1 MAITEAELVGG
12 TNDPT
17 SYARPFRPRT
27 PTVSQA
33 VGNEISYYFGGI
45 AEQLRQNVTYGTKIE
60 EGYDFTKHIPTGFE
74 GYASAFATT
83 VNPEHAADVAR
94 FITKRQELRQDQS
107 DTPVG
112 TSLVGA
118 LLNPIN
124 LIPIPLGV
132 AMSGT
137 RASLALTASRGA
149 LAVGSVEFAANLGI
163 EQSDPVQTW
172 TETFMNTATAAAFGG
187 VATGLFSVP
196 AVSKTNALAK
206 VREQSTAIFTAA
218 RSMETMG
225 GITPGAIDRF
235 TARNTRPLGQTENVD
250 DALLGVN
257 TRISDLEREL
267 VIIAD
272 GSGEARLIQDE
283 IDELKMQRQGFADE
297 AFFRKV
303 EEAGV
308 DLGDI
313 YRPSEGVDNPFIN
326 FVTNPFRRAITANFG
341 AANNDVKKAF
351 VALAGDAGTQ
361 LKLHEAGVTAPLSV
375 HQLSTKDIGEF
386 AVTYDGMVKL
396 WAEDT
401 GAPAPGTSVLSNPD
415 VNMTSLSRMVQRDG
429 LTITAWLSEVNR
441 KRVVGG
447 DMTSSEARAARMMD
461 DYFAR
466 WEERLIETG
475 QLRTKATLARK
486 VNDLELEVTALRERI
501 VTASDDKL
509 DELNATL
516 ASRQSILDETRFELE
531 NPMLAEKEEAF
542 LPRYWNMGEVRK
554 NRQELKDILI
564 NWYEQNPYIIR
575 FSDET
580 MKWERIDLPADRD
593 AIAKR
598 ADETIETIL
607 GNRTDPEGQNVFTGA
622 GRPSALRSRQLDI
635 PNSLVFKFIEQN
647 PVNVMSSYASRT
659 SASYHFAKQ
668 FGGNRSKVVGD
679 MRTKLTLAGV
689 KPDAIEKTVRDFN
702 HLYDRVVGRV
712 IQDPD
717 AWNQRAAAL
726 LRDAAS
732 FTYLGGAGIAAVG
745 DFGRIVMEHEGQT
758 VVRVAQAMF
767 DPVLRKASRDQVRAA
782 GGALD
787 MLLGS
792 AHLRMV
798 DDQNYNV
805 ISNGVMD
812 RARNTFH
819 TLNLLGPVTTI
830 AKQFS
835 GALAGHN
842 LIELS
847 GKLANGTATEF
858 DITYLARHG
867 IDPDLARAI
876 AESPYQ
882 VDPKTGFI
890 LPNVDEW
897 AGNYKVPTVEG
908 NRVRI
913 IEVNEDG
920 SSVGKTNDAG
930 EYVAAFYRPDEEG
943 PGGTIY
949 FDREHIETVKFN
961 EKAWTK
967 PRMEGVKPLPED
979 AFKTPREFANFVM
992 LHEIMHTRF
1001 SAQDLNL
1008 PPKSAA
1014 YENRIN
1020 QLAMIEHKKSQK
1032 MAQDTADRFRTAVN
1046 TSINNTVLM
1055 ATPADKPIMMDG
1067 VVYVKAELGAR
1078 IGLEPDKK
1086 NPAYSRIE
1094 NAFLA
1099 LPLQFYAYSL
1109 ANVNKTVG
1117 LMMQGAVRNRTM
1129 GIAAMMGLGYM
1140 VTAIR
1145 TPDYVWEKMPIQDK
1159 LARSFDMS
1167 GIAALY
1173 SDLFYT
1179 GLQTSLAFGG
1189 PNITGGFI
1197 SPRFPQKPNMV
1208 DAVTGLT
1215 GAGTSWAAD
1224 MGRSAALFANGD
1236 YGEGAA
1242 TFVKNLPFSNLW
1254 FIRGEVNEFSR
1265 YLRGQ

>member
-12 TNDPT
+12 INDPT

-60 EGYDFTKHIPTGFE
+60 EGYDFTKHIPSGFE
-74 GYASAFATT
+74 GYASSFATT
-83 VNPEHAADVAR
+83 VNPQHAADVAR
-94 FITKRQELRQDQS
+94 FITKRQELRQDQV
-107 DTPVG
+107 DTPLEKA
-112 TSLVGA
+112 LVGA
-118 LLNPIN
+118 LFNPIN
-124 LIPIPLGV
+124 LIPIPLGIS
-132 AMSGT
+132 MSGT
-137 RASLALTASRGA
+137 RASLGLTASRGA
-149 LAVGSVEFAANLGI
+149 LTLGSIEFSANLGI

-187 VATGLFSVP
+187 ALTGLFSVP
-196 AVSKTNALAK
+196 AVSRTNALAK
-206 VREQSTAIFTAA
+206 VREQAAPIFKAA
-218 RSMETMG
+218 KSMEEMG
-225 GITPGAIDRF
+225 GVEPFAIDRF
-235 TARNTRPLGQTENVD
+235 STRDTRALGQAENVEQSLI
-250 DALLGVN
+250 AIN
-257 TRISDLEREL
+257 SRISDFEREL
-267 VIIAD
+267 IATPD
-272 GSGEARLIQDE
+272 GSGEARIIQDE
-283 IDELKMQRQGFADE
+283 IDQLKAQRQGFADE
-297 AFFRKV
+297 VFFRKI

-308 DLGDI
+308 DVGDI
-313 YRPSEGVDNPFIN
+313 YRPSAGADNVFIN
-326 FVTNPFRRAITANFG
+326 FVTNPFRRAITADFG
-341 AANNDVKKAF
+341 KANNDVKKMF
-351 VALAGDAGTQ
+351 VTLVADGGTQ
-361 LKLHEAGVTAPLSV
+361 LRLHEAGVTAPLSV
-375 HQLSTKDIGEF
+375 HQLSTKDMGEF
-386 AVTYDGMVKL
+386 AVTYDGMVRL

-401 GAPAPGTSVLSNPD
+401 GAPEPGTSALSNPD
-415 VNMTSLSRMVQRDG
+415 VNMTSLTRMARRDG
-429 LTITAWLSEVNR
+429 TTITSWMTEVNR
-441 KRVVGG
+441 KRIMGG
-447 DMTSSEARAARMMD
+447 EMTSAEARAARMMD

-466 WEERLIETG
+466 WEQRLIETG
-475 QLRTKATLARK
+475 QLRTKATLSRK
-486 VNDLELEVTALRERI
+486 VNDLDLEVAALRERI
-501 VTASDDKL
+501 ATASDDKL

-516 ASRQSILDETRFELE
+516 AERQSILDETRFELE

-542 LPRYWNMGEVRK
+542 FARYWNLSEVRK
-554 NRQELKDILI
+554 SRQELKDILT
-564 NWYEQNPYIIR
+564 NWYEKNPYIIR

-607 GNRTDPEGQNVFTGA
+607 GNRPDPEGQSVFTGA

-635 PNSLVFKFIEQN
+635 PNSLIFKFIEQN
-647 PVNVMSSYASRT
+647 PINVMSAYASRT

-668 FGGNRSKVVGD
+668 FGGNRSKVVSD
-679 MRTKLTLAGV
+679 MRNKLTLAGV
-689 KPDAIEKTVRDFN
+689 APDKIEKTLRDFN
-702 HLYDRVVGRV
+702 HLYDRVVGQVVRN
-712 IQDPD
+712 PD
-717 AWNQRAAAL
+717 AWNQRVAAI

-732 FTYLGGAGIAAVG
+732 MTYLGGAGIAAIG

-758 VVRVAQAMF
+758 IVRVAQAMF
-767 DPVLRKASRDQVRAA
+767 DPVIRRASRSQVRAA
-782 GGALD
+782 GGAID

-792 AHLRMV
+792 AYLRMQS
-798 DDQNYNV
+798 DQNYNV
-805 ISNGVMD
+805 LSNGTMD

-819 TLNLLGPVTTI
+819 ILNLLGIVTTI
-830 AKQFS
+830 GKEFS
-835 GALAGHN
+835 GALAGQN

-847 GKLANGTATEF
+847 TKLANGTASEF

-867 IDPDLARAI
+867 IDLDLARRI
-876 AESPYQ
+876 SESPYQ
-882 VDPKTGFI
+882 VNPSTGFI
-890 LPNVDEW
+890 LPNADEW
-897 AGNYKVPTVEG
+897 AGNYKVPTVDG

-949 FDREHIETVKFN
+949 FDREHIETVKFK

-967 PRMEGVKPLPED
+967 PRMEGVKPLAED
-979 AFKTPREFANFVM
+979 AFKTPREWANFAM

-1001 SAQDLNL
+1001 SAEDLGL
-1008 PPKSAA
+1008 QPRSPE
-1014 YENRIN
+1014 YENKIN
-1020 QLAMIEHKKSQK
+1020 QLAMAEHKKSQK
-1032 MAQDTADRFRTAVN
+1032 IAEDTADRFRTAIN

-1055 ATPADKPIMMDG
+1055 ATAADKPIVMDG
-1067 VVYVKAELGAR
+1067 IIYVKAELGAL
-1078 IGLEPDKK
+1078 IGLKPDPR

-1094 NAFLA
+1094 NAFIA
-1099 LPLQFYAYSL
+1099 LPLQFFAYSF

-1145 TPDYVWEKMPIQDK
+1145 TPDYVWDKMPIQDK

-1224 MGRSAALFANGD
+1224 MGRSAASFANGD